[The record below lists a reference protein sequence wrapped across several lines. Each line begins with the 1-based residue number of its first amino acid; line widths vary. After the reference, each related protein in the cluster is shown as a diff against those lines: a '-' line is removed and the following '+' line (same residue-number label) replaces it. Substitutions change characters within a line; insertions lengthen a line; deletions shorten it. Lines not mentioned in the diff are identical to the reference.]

1 MVVVRYVQYLGKDM
15 YLGFHLQLH
24 WVRIHLHLH
33 HHLHSDGVFTALAQV
48 RRILLATNKEP

>member
-1 MVVVRYVQYLGKDM
+1 M

-24 WVRIHLHLH
+24 WVRIHVHLH

-48 RRILLATNKEP
+48 RRILLATNKEPWTLLGLYVL